1 MNSQYGYY
9 QGGSNYGLM
18 SLLKPQSVFWG
29 LGLVLVFLILFGLL
43 LSKTSSVN
51 LSQRAVTPKPIVPV
65 VQPKAVAPKLIKL
78 DKPEPVLE
86 PKALA
91 VPVAPVEAAAPA
103 EEAKPVEVAP
113 VEAAPVEPK
122 PVTIDDTF
130 EAYRQ
135 AILASGPLQ
144 MQEEAQTALQSK
156 NGAAN
161 YAAWRDQTAA
171 LRNSLKEETAA
182 AFLER
187 TNVSINDRMV
197 AFFDAVKA

>member
-1 MNSQYGYY
+1 MNSGYAPLG
-9 QGGSNYGLM
+9 QGYAPMNDYFGLS
-18 SLLKPQSVFWG
+18 SLLSPKSVLWG
-29 LGLVLVFLILFGLL
+29 LGILIGFLILFGLL
-43 LSKTSSVN
+43 VSKNAVVN
-51 LSQRAVTPKPIVPV
+51 LSQRAAAPKPIVPV
-65 VQPKAVAPKLIKL
+65 VQPKAVAPKLVKL
-78 DKPEPVLE
+78 DKPEPVME

-91 VPVAPVEAAAPA
+91 APPAPEPAPPAPA
-103 EEAKPVEVAP
+103 E
-113 VEAAPVEPK
+113 PK
-122 PVTIDDTF
+122 ASSIDDTF

-144 MQEEAQTALQSK
+144 MQEEAVTALQSK

-161 YAAWRDQTAA
+161 FAAWRDQTAA

>member
-1 MNSQYGYY
+1 MNSAYPYSGYGKMD
-9 QGGSNYGLM
+9 QGFPDLGLS
-18 SLLKPQSVFWG
+18 SLLSPKSVLWG
-29 LGLVLVFLILFGLL
+29 VVIVIGFLILFGLI
-43 LSKTSSVN
+43 LSKGTTVN
-51 LSQRAVTPKPIVPV
+51 LSQRNAPAPAKPIVPV
-65 VQPKAVAPKLIKL
+65 VQPKAAAPKLVKL
-78 DKPEPVLE
+78 DAPAPTME
-86 PKALA
+86 PKAL
-91 VPVAPVEAAAPA
+91 VAPAPAPAPA
-103 EEAKPVEVAP
+103 EPK
-113 VEAAPVEPK
+113 AASV
-122 PVTIDDTF
+122 DDTF

>member
-1 MNSQYGYY
+1 MNRSAPAYPGAR
-9 QGGSNYGLM
+9 
-18 SLLKPQSVFWG
+18 PQPID
-29 LGLVLVFLILFGLL
+29 LGLSTLFSTKSVIWALVIVIGFLILFGLI
-43 LSKTSSVN
+43 LSKGTTVN
-51 LSQRAVTPKPIVPV
+51 LSQRAAQPAAKPIVPV
-65 VQPKAVAPKLIKL
+65 VQPKAAAPKLVKL
-78 DKPEPVLE
+78 DKPAPVME
-86 PKALA
+86 PKSLAL
-91 VPVAPVEAAAPA
+91 PA
-103 EEAKPVEVAP
+103 AP
-113 VEAAPVEPK
+113 VEAAPVEAAK

-144 MQEEAQTALQSK
+144 MQEEAHTALQSK

-161 YAAWRDQTAA
+161 FAAWRDQTTA

>member
-1 MNSQYGYY
+1 MNSAYPYSGYGKMD
-9 QGGSNYGLM
+9 QGFPDLGLS
-18 SLLKPQSVFWG
+18 SLLSPKSVLWG
-29 LGLVLVFLILFGLL
+29 VVIVIGFLILFGLI
-43 LSKTSSVN
+43 LSKGTTVN
-51 LSQRAVTPKPIVPV
+51 LSQRNAPAPAKPIVPV
-65 VQPKAVAPKLIKL
+65 VQPKAAAPKLVKL
-78 DKPEPVLE
+78 DAPAPTME
-86 PKALA
+86 PKAL
-91 VPVAPVEAAAPA
+91 VAPAPAPAPA
-103 EEAKPVEVAP
+103 EPK
-113 VEAAPVEPK
+113 AASV
-122 PVTIDDTF
+122 DDTF

-161 YAAWRDQTAA
+161 YTAWRDQTAA

>member
-1 MNSQYGYY
+1 MNSQYGYAKMD
-9 QGGSNYGLM
+9 QGFGDFGL
-18 SLLKPQSVFWG
+18 SKLLSPTSVLWG
-29 LGLVLVFLILFGLL
+29 LGIVLVFLIFFGLL
-43 LSKTSSVN
+43 LSKNAVVQ
-51 LSQRAVTPKPIVPV
+51 LSQRAAVPKPIVPV
-65 VQPKAVAPKLIKL
+65 VNPKAVAPKLIKL
-78 DKPEPVLE
+78 DKPEPVME
-86 PKALA
+86 PKALVEVPA
-91 VPVAPVEAAAPA
+91 PVAEAPAPEPVVPVAPVA
-103 EEAKPVEVAP
+103 ETKSAS
-113 VEAAPVEPK
+113 
-122 PVTIDDTF
+122 IDDTF

-144 MQEEAQTALQSK
+144 MQEEAHTALQSK

-161 YAAWRDQTAA
+161 FAAWRDQTAA

>member
-1 MNSQYGYY
+1 MNSAYPYSGYGKMD
-9 QGGSNYGLM
+9 QGFPDLGLS
-18 SLLKPQSVFWG
+18 SLLSPKSVLWG
-29 LGLVLVFLILFGLL
+29 VVIVIGFLILFGLI
-43 LSKTSSVN
+43 LSKGTTVN
-51 LSQRAVTPKPIVPV
+51 LSQRNAPAPAKPIVPV
-65 VQPKAVAPKLIKL
+65 VQPKAAAPKLVKL
-78 DKPEPVLE
+78 DAPAPTME
-86 PKALA
+86 PKAL
-91 VPVAPVEAAAPA
+91 VAPAPA
-103 EEAKPVEVAP
+103 EPK
-113 VEAAPVEPK
+113 AASV
-122 PVTIDDTF
+122 DDTF

>member
-1 MNSQYGYY
+1 MNSTYGYGKMD
-9 QGGSNYGLM
+9 QGFGDFGLS
-18 SLLKPQSVFWG
+18 SLLSPKSVLWG
-29 LGLVLVFLILFGLL
+29 LAIVLGFLILFGLI
-43 LSKTSSVN
+43 LSKGATVN
-51 LSQRAVTPKPIVPV
+51 LSQRAAAPKPIVPV
-65 VQPKAVAPKLIKL
+65 VQPKAAAPKLVKL
-78 DKPEPVLE
+78 DAPAPTLE
-86 PKALA
+86 PKALTVPA
-91 VPVAPVEAAAPA
+91 APEPVAPAPPAAETKPA
-103 EEAKPVEVAP
+103 A
-113 VEAAPVEPK
+113 
-122 PVTIDDTF
+122 TIDDTF

-144 MQEEAQTALQSK
+144 MQEEAHTALQSK

>member
-29 LGLVLVFLILFGLL
+29 LGLVLVFLIFFGLL
-43 LSKTSSVN
+43 LSKNSSVN
-51 LSQRAVTPKPIVPV
+51 LSQRAVAAKPIVPV
-65 VQPKAVAPKLIKL
+65 VQPKAVAPKLVKL
-78 DKPEPVLE
+78 DKPEPVME
-86 PKALA
+86 PKALVA
-91 VPVAPVEAAAPA
+91 PVAPVEAPQPPV
-103 EEAKPVEVAP
+103 EEAKPVE
-113 VEAAPVEPK
+113 AAPEAK

-144 MQEEAQTALQSK
+144 MQEEAHTALQSK

-161 YAAWRDQTAA
+161 YAAWRDQTTA

>member
-1 MNSQYGYY
+1 MD
-9 QGGSNYGLM
+9 QGFGDFGL
-18 SLLKPQSVFWG
+18 SKLLSPTSVLWG
-29 LGLVLVFLILFGLL
+29 LGIVLVFLIFFGLL
-43 LSKTSSVN
+43 LSKNAVVQ
-51 LSQRAVTPKPIVPV
+51 LSQRAAVPKPIVPV
-65 VQPKAVAPKLIKL
+65 VNPKAVAPKLIKL
-78 DKPEPVLE
+78 DKPEPVME
-86 PKALA
+86 PKALVEVPA
-91 VPVAPVEAAAPA
+91 PVAEAPAPEPVVPVAPVA
-103 EEAKPVEVAP
+103 ETKSAS
-113 VEAAPVEPK
+113 
-122 PVTIDDTF
+122 IDDTF

-144 MQEEAQTALQSK
+144 MQEEAHTALQSK

-161 YAAWRDQTAA
+161 FAAWRDQTAA